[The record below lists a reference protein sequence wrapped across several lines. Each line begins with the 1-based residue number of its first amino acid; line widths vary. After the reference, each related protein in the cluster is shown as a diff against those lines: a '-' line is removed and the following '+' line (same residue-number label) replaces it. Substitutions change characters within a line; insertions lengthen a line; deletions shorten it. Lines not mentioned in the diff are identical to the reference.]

1 MKKIFWST
9 AFLLIASFG
18 MQGLCVESR
27 DIQDSA
33 RSQLSVEDTTKH
45 QSAFKEELRQTGQA
59 LQESFQELKEG
70 VGSWFN
76 ESIKVNISGEY
87 ADIQRQNNQLF
98 ADMLR
103 EPSSWKNY
111 SVQINQR
118 PEYTEGHFFTNR
130 TKPSADTTPGRVIR
144 YLSVI
149 EPHGK
154 IASPIPETYYSGAG
168 TEAVSQMI
176 SKQQYCEIK
185 FFGQNIKLVYEPSL
199 RAIGLGKGKEK
210 QIAKFWQYLSDENHA
225 AVIAQLYQFK
235 EELKLNDY
243 QYYQMV
249 RAFADQMFAK
259 CKHGENLGFTVFVL
273 NQTGYDA
280 RLGKLKTEKASSMVI
295 LLPVW
300 EKVYGMPCIMIGEN
314 PYYIADLQLKSRE
327 MKEASVST
335 YSKAF
340 ASATHPVSIQ
350 INPAEIGI
358 APLYGMFEGYVYNE
372 RLAEAEASM
381 PAGPMTI
388 YLNASFNDLMEK
400 TLQLRLKPA
409 FDSLI
414 QKKQDA
420 DLRQEISDAE
430 KQQMRILQLST
441 FIDQNFSYQS
451 KRSARLSG
459 YYLYPDLMFW
469 KKGAGDIWDR
479 SVLFC
484 QIANRIFDIP
494 TVLLI
499 YPDYA
504 IPAVCLPVD
513 KIPANSPFRTAD
525 YVEYNGKAY
534 FLLGRIPKAVDT
546 SVFPQL
552 YVW

>member
-1 MKKIFWST
+1 MVVLLCDDEENIRVLMKRFFSLEDIDCDT
-9 AFLLIASFG
+9 AEN
-18 MQGLCVESR
+18 GL
-27 DIQDSA
+27 SA
-33 RSQLSVEDTTKH
+33 
-45 QSAFKEELRQTGQA
+45 
-59 LQESFQELKEG
+59 
-70 VGSWFN
+70 
-76 ESIKVNISGEY
+76 
-87 ADIQRQNNQLF
+87 QR
-98 ADMLR
+98 MLR
-103 EPSSWKNY
+103 ERAYDAILVDLKM
-111 SVQINQR
+111 
-118 PEYTEGHFFTNR
+118 
-130 TKPSADTTPGRVIR
+130 PGLDGLSLIR
-144 YLSVI
+144 W
-149 EPHGK
+149 
-154 IASPIPETYYSGAG
+154 
-168 TEAVSQMI
+168 
-176 SKQQYCEIK
+176 
-185 FFGQNIKLVYEPSL
+185 L
-199 RAIGLGKGKEK
+199 RAE
-210 QIAKFWQYLSDENHA
+210 
-225 AVIAQLYQFK
+225 
-235 EELKLNDY
+235 
-243 QYYQMV
+243 
-249 RAFADQMFAK
+249 
-259 CKHGENLGFTVFVL
+259 GF
-273 NQTGYDA
+273 
-280 RLGKLKTEKASSMVI
+280 R
-295 LLPVW
+295 
-300 EKVYGMPCIMIGEN
+300 MPCIMIGEN